1 MRTAGHPPYTFV
13 RLELEV
19 FLHHGSKTD
28 LCEYACLLM
37 MKESRLMDSLINE
50 VVVSVALEVH
60 GRTKRMRMDCAL
72 CDKPY
77 V

>member
-1 MRTAGHPPYTFV
+1 MRFGLV
-13 RLELEV
+13 V
-19 FLHHGSKTD
+19 VVHHGSKTD
-28 LCEYACLLM
+28 LCEYAFLLV

>member
-1 MRTAGHPPYTFV
+1 
-13 RLELEV
+13 
-19 FLHHGSKTD
+19 
-28 LCEYACLLM
+28 
-37 MKESRLMDSLINE
+37 MDSLINE